1 MTFLNVAMEAA
12 ETGGDNA
19 NLIGGV
25 ALVVLFGLMIGLIAF
40 GAGRD
45 HS

>member
-19 NLIGGV
+19 YLIGGL